1 MQYYDPRPVRPRPRW
16 QGAAVL
22 SGGFVG
28 LLWVLEVIDLL
39 LLNQTDRLGVR
50 PGSSDG
56 LMGVLFAPL
65 LHSGFP
71 HLANNT
77 VPLLVLGF
85 LVALNG
91 LSRWV
96 AVTVTIWLVSG
107 VGTWLVGGWGSV
119 HIGASGLLFGYLVY
133 LVIRGVVSRRPWQIL
148 LGVVV
153 FLVYGS
159 VLWGVLPG
167 TPGISWQMHL
177 FGAVGGGLAAW
188 WLDKPVRRQPRS
200 VY

>member
-1 MQYYDPRPVRPRPRW
+1 M
-16 QGAAVL
+16 L

-28 LLWVLEVIDLL
+28 LLWVLEFIDTL

-56 LMGVLFAPL
+56 LMGVIFAPL

-71 HLANNT
+71 HLVNNT

-85 LVALNG
+85 LIALNG

-107 VGTWLVGGWGSV
+107 VGTWLIGSWGSV
-119 HIGASGLLFGYLVY
+119 HIGASGILFGYLVY
-133 LVIRGVVSRRPWQIL
+133 LVIRGVVSRNPWQIL

-167 TPGISWQMHL
+167 NEGISWQMHF
-177 FGAVGGGLAAW
+177 FGAVGGALAAW
-188 WLDKPVRRQPRS
+188 WFDKPVRRQPREL
-200 VY
+200 Y